1 MAGHDTQSKA
11 ELLTRLT
18 DRMRES
24 LLPVDQPFDDANLD
38 TAAELVLDTASSR
51 TQGEPAVAMADGGE
65 GKRKLR
71 IAIVNDDMPFL
82 VDSVSAQVAE
92 FGLSI
97 DRLVHPVLHVQR
109 DAQGVL
115 QDLPGKAS
123 DTPRESMIYLETD
136 HAEPEAREELA
147 QQLRATL
154 ADVRASVEDWAA
166 MRKAMQQ
173 DAQKLDDKEGAA
185 LLEWL
190 SGGMLTQ
197 LGHLVRHRDGRED
210 SALGICRASARQILA
225 DASYDR
231 AFAWFDDPANADA
244 RMPLIV
250 KANRVSNVHRRVPL
264 DLFLIPI
271 REGGETVAV
280 SIHAGIW
287 TSAALSTDP
296 HAVPRLRRQLAE
308 MMDALDFDPNGH
320 AGKAL
325 VHFDGPVPNPDEL
338 VDEAEPNA
346 GMFVK
351 DFICVGCDRLP
362 CGVQ

>member
-115 QDLPGKAS
+115 
-123 DTPRESMIYLETD
+123 E
-136 HAEPEAREELA
+136 REE
-147 QQLRATL
+147 
-154 ADVRASVEDWAA
+154 
-166 MRKAMQQ
+166 
-173 DAQKLDDKEGAA
+173 
-185 LLEWL
+185 
-190 SGGMLTQ
+190 
-197 LGHLVRHRDGRED
+197 
-210 SALGICRASARQILA
+210 
-225 DASYDR
+225 
-231 AFAWFDDPANADA
+231 
-244 RMPLIV
+244 
-250 KANRVSNVHRRVPL
+250 
-264 DLFLIPI
+264 
-271 REGGETVAV
+271 
-280 SIHAGIW
+280 
-287 TSAALSTDP
+287 
-296 HAVPRLRRQLAE
+296 
-308 MMDALDFDPNGH
+308 
-320 AGKAL
+320 
-325 VHFDGPVPNPDEL
+325 
-338 VDEAEPNA
+338 
-346 GMFVK
+346 
-351 DFICVGCDRLP
+351 
-362 CGVQ
+362 